1 MRNAGFT
8 LVELMIA
15 VAILAII
22 AAVAM
27 PIYNQYTQRT
37 YRSEAQAD
45 LLNCAQGME
54 RYAAVNFD
62 YVDAD
67 LAFAAGTICDPR
79 SVAQGRYNF
88 GVVVPDDNQFVLTA
102 TPTGVMAGD
111 GALTYADTGVRQ
123 WDRNANGAFEAAEN
137 TWEE

>member
-1 MRNAGFT
+1 MREAGFT

-37 YRSEAQAD
+37 FRAEAQAD
-45 LLNCAQGME
+45 LMNCAQGME

-62 YVDAD
+62 YEGAD
-67 LAFAAGTICDPR
+67 LVFDTICNPR
-79 SVAQGRYNF
+79 SVDRYTIT
-88 GVVVPDDNQFVLTA
+88 VEDVEPDRFTLRAEPIGQ
-102 TPTGVMAGD
+102 MAGTGD
-111 GALTYADTGVRQ
+111 LTYDNTGARTWNGNDS
-123 WDRNANGAFEAAEN
+123 WDE
-137 TWEE
+137 

>member
-1 MRNAGFT
+1 MREAGFT

-37 YRSEAQAD
+37 FRAEAQAD
-45 LLNCAQGME
+45 LMNCAQGME

-62 YVDAD
+62 YVGADDAF
-67 LAFAAGTICDPR
+67 LAGTICDPR
-79 SVAQGRYNF
+79 SVAQGRYTIT
-88 GVVVPDDNQFVLTA
+88 VEVPGDDEFLITA
-102 TPTGVMAGD
+102 TPDGQMAGTGD
-111 GALTYADTGVRQ
+111 LTYDSTGART
-123 WDRNANGAFEAAEN
+123 WNGN
-137 TWEE
+137 PSWEE